1 MTRYTV
7 LMLGSPGERLESAL
21 RSRLDADRYHLAM
34 APMDRE
40 SDQLVAI
47 READFILS
55 SEVEVDAEMLQAA
68 EKLRL
73 IMEYQVGPRVVDL
86 KAAQEYQIP
95 VVGIPCLA
103 LYTVAEFAV
112 MSMLALAKEYV
123 KACSDTANKIWLP
136 DLQPS
141 LTTQTQYAYNWV
153 NLTKFDTIFGKT
165 AGVVGLGTI
174 GRAVA
179 ELLRPFHVEVLYT
192 DIVRMSEV
200 EEEQLGVQYVELEQL
215 LRRADF
221 VTLHLRLNEETE
233 RFMGEQEFSM
243 MKPSA
248 YFINTSRGRVVD
260 EEALY
265 QALSSGRIAGAAL
278 DVFWVEPLPEDSPLW
293 QLDNVIITPHVAGIP
308 VGRAV
313 QREVELIADYLAKYS
328 DGAKL

>member
-1 MTRYTV
+1 
-7 LMLGSPGERLESAL
+7 
-21 RSRLDADRYHLAM
+21 M
-34 APMDRE
+34 APLDSQ
-40 SDQLVAI
+40 SDQLAAI
-47 READFILS
+47 READFLLS
-55 SEVEVDAEMLQAA
+55 SEVQVDAEMLQAA

-86 KAAQEYQIP
+86 KAAQEHQIP
-95 VVGIPCLA
+95 VVRIPCLA

-123 KACSDTANKIWLP
+123 KACSDTEKKVWLP

-153 NLTKFDTIFGKT
+153 NLIKFDTIFGKT

-192 DIVRMSEV
+192 DVVRISEV
-200 EEEQLGVQYVELEQL
+200 EEGQLGVQYVELEQL

-233 RFMGEQEFSM
+233 NFMGEQEFSM

-265 QALSSGRIAGAAL
+265 RALSNGRIAGAAL
-278 DVFWVEPLPEDSPLW
+278 DVFWVEPLPEDNPLW

-313 QREVELIADYLAKYS
+313 RREVELIARHLAKYS
-328 DGAKL
+328 DGVKF